1 MTHLKKLVLIVLA
14 SLAHLSFSSKEKCT
28 VQFDG
33 IYTASVDDET
43 DAHIRFYSE
52 GVVIVSTSVK
62 SIKDVSI
69 WFKKENKSRILSGK
83 YKIKGCK
90 IKFSVK
96 GETGSQK
103 FSGTINGTALN
114 MHIIDGATKAETNRT
129 YSFVS
134 L

>member
-1 MTHLKKLVLIVLA
+1 MKKLIFILLV
-14 SLAHLSFSSKEKCT
+14 SLFQLSLSPKQKCA
-28 VQFDG
+28 VNYDG

-43 DAHIRFYSE
+43 DAHIRFYND
-52 GVVIVSTSVK
+52 GIVIVSTSVK

-69 WFKKENKSRILSGK
+69 WFNKENKSRILSGK

-90 IKFSVK
+90 IKFDVK

-103 FSGTINGTALN
+103 FSGTIGTGSLN
-114 MHIIDGATKAETNRT
+114 MHIIDGATKAETNRV
-129 YSFVS
+129 YNFVA